1 MEGRKGKLVDD
12 NVATVKTLLAN
23 VSKSLGAVGQ
33 SRGKGGSFNVFRLC
47 QIDHYENAHSR
58 ILADFLDPRGM
69 HGMDDT
75 FLTLFLR
82 QPIIAEYL
90 EQQGFPKDDG
100 FHGWDKLGTAMVVTE
115 EAFAE
120 GRCDIAIHW
129 RGWCIIIENKIFASD
144 QAKQLKRYA
153 KAVCRTGEKPIIL
166 YLTLDGHP
174 AGADSAG
181 TVEYKCIS
189 YRKEIANWITDCI
202 GEIED
207 WSFGFE
213 SELPDCS
220 RVRETL
226 CQYQQLVKEISGSQE
241 ELKVND
247 ETVTELVASTDAF
260 RSACRISNTLQNA
273 RARIAQKIMEALRLE
288 LAERPVFNG
297 WLLKDELASLLLNNE
312 RYTGFWIERE
322 AGDRPYDIYC
332 EFQARGALRDM
343 FVGLASDDRRWKDAV
358 PFLHAAEKF
367 EKLKLHY
374 SFYSEDNPGWLY
386 GCWPH
391 DKELRSWSDDLLAR
405 AIDADFCRE
414 FARKIANS
422 LQTLLEEAEE
432 VDSFIR
438 KESKK

>member
-1 MEGRKGKLVDD
+1 MDD

-23 VSKSLGAVGQ
+23 VSKCLGAVGQ

-58 ILADFLDPRGM
+58 ILAEFLDPRGM
-69 HGMDDT
+69 HGMGDT
-75 FLTLFLR
+75 FLALFLR
-82 QPIIAEYL
+82 QPVIADYL
-90 EQQGFPKDDG
+90 KKQGFPKDDG
-100 FHGWDKLGTAMVVTE
+100 CHGWNKLGAAMVVTE
-115 EAFAE
+115 EAFPE

-129 RGWCIIIENKIFASD
+129 RGWCIVIENKIYAAD
-144 QAKQLKRYA
+144 QARQLERYIH
-153 KAVCRTGEKPIIL
+153 AVRRTGEKPIVL
-166 YLTLDGHP
+166 YLTLDGH
-174 AGADSAG
+174 SAG
-181 TVEYKCIS
+181 TDGAGDVKYKCIS
-189 YRKEIANWITDCI
+189 YRNEIADWIADCI
-202 GEIED
+202 GEIDD
-207 WSFGFE
+207 WNFGGE
-213 SELPDCS
+213 QPDYLH
-220 RVRETL
+220 VRETL

-260 RSACRISNTLQNA
+260 RAACRISDTLQNA
-273 RARIAQKIMEALRLE
+273 RARIAQKIMEALRRE

-322 AGDRPYDIYC
+322 ACDRPYDIYC

-343 FVGLASDDRRWKDAV
+343 FVGLTRKHDKPEDGKVYLKAASKS
-358 PFLHAAEKF
+358 

-386 GCWPH
+386 GCYPH

-405 AIDADFCRE
+405 TIDADFRRE
-414 FARKIANS
+414 FARKIANC

-432 VDSFIR
+432 VNGGL
-438 KESKK
+438 

>member
-1 MEGRKGKLVDD
+1 MNDS
-12 NVATVKTLLAN
+12 VATVKTLLAN
-23 VSKSLGAVGQ
+23 VSKCLGAVGQ
-33 SRGKGGSFNVFRLC
+33 TSGKGGSFNVFRLC

-58 ILADFLDPRGM
+58 ILAEFLDPRGM
-69 HGMDDT
+69 HGMGDM

-82 QPIIAEYL
+82 QPAIADYL

-100 FHGWDKLGTAMVVTE
+100 FHGWDSLGSAMVVTE
-115 EAFAE
+115 EAFPE

-129 RGWCIIIENKIFASD
+129 RGWCIVIENKIYAAD
-144 QAKQLKRYA
+144 QAKQLERYA
-153 KAVCRTGEKPIIL
+153 KAVRRTGEKPIIL
-166 YLTLDGHP
+166 YLTLDGHS
-174 AGADSAG
+174 AGMDSAG
-181 TVEYKCIS
+181 DVEYKRIS
-189 YRKEIANWITDCI
+189 YQKEIADWIADCV
-202 GEIED
+202 GEIDD
-207 WSFGFE
+207 WCFGFE
-213 SELPDCS
+213 SEEPNCA

-226 CQYQQLVKEISGSQE
+226 CQYQQLVKEISGNQE

-260 RSACRISNTLQNA
+260 RAACRISDTLQKA

-288 LAERPVFNG
+288 VSARSVFNG

-312 RYTGFWIERE
+312 RYTGFWLERE
-322 AGDRPYDIYC
+322 DGDWPYDIYC

-343 FVGLASDDRRWKDAV
+343 FVGLASDERRWKDAV
-358 PFLHAAEKF
+358 TFLRAAEKS
-367 EKLKLHY
+367 EKLKSHY
-374 SFYSEDNPGWLY
+374 SFYSEENPGWLY

-414 FARKIANS
+414 FARKIANC

-432 VDSFIR
+432 VNGGL
-438 KESKK
+438 

>member
-1 MEGRKGKLVDD
+1 MDD
-12 NVATVKTLLAN
+12 SVATVKTLLAN
-23 VSKSLGAVGQ
+23 VSKCLGAVGQ
-33 SRGKGGSFNVFRLC
+33 IRGKGGSFNVFRLC

-69 HGMDDT
+69 HGLDDT
-75 FLTLFLR
+75 FLILFLR

-115 EAFAE
+115 EAFPE

-129 RGWCIIIENKIFASD
+129 RGWCIVIENKIYAAD
-144 QAKQLKRYA
+144 QARQLERYA
-153 KAVCRTGEKPIIL
+153 KAVRRTGEKPIVL
-166 YLTLDGHP
+166 YLTLDGHS
-174 AGADSAG
+174 AGTDSAG
-181 TVEYKCIS
+181 DVKYKCIS
-189 YRKEIANWITDCI
+189 YRKEIADWIADCI
-202 GEIED
+202 GEIDD
-207 WSFGFE
+207 WNFGGE
-213 SELPDCS
+213 QPDYLH
-220 RVRETL
+220 VRETL
-226 CQYQQLVKEISGSQE
+226 CQYQQLVKEISGSTE
-241 ELKVND
+241 EWKMND
-247 ETVTELVASTDAF
+247 EIASELVASTEAF
-260 RSACRISNTLQNA
+260 RAACQIGDTLQDV
-273 RARIAQKIMEALRLE
+273 RARIAQKIMDALRFE

-297 WLLKDELASLLLNNE
+297 WLLKDELTSLLLNNE

-322 AGDRPYDIYC
+322 ACDRPYDIYC

-343 FVGLASDDRRWKDAV
+343 FAGLASDEHRWKDAV
-358 PFLHAAEKF
+358 PFLRAAEKF

-405 AIDADFCRE
+405 TIDADFRRE
-414 FARKIANS
+414 FARKIANC

-432 VDSFIR
+432 VNGATDNNNER
-438 KESKK
+438 R